1 MHTLR
6 RWTALLI
13 LFYFISFIAIVGR
26 SWANIRQRS
35 VCTAKREFV
44 NSVQIAIKWFAS
56 WQRGE
61 FLPGA
66 PAGASVAEVSVAL
79 SYGEWEVRGV
89 DGCIS
94 SGYLYTEI
102 AFVGTSGVWLLPV
115 PRFRLGLYPFS
126 TGNGMKEAQD
136 AKKSE
141 NSQRYARMKHRLA
154 DKRLKRPAFRAW
166 PWVFLPS
173 CSSVVHPHISVH
185 RRRGAVHELLL
196 PSEQVS
202 PCVNSKS

>member
-141 NSQRYARMKHRLA
+141 NSQRYEASVGRQAVEASSLSCLA
-154 DKRLKRPAFRAW
+154 MGIPSI
-166 PWVFLPS
+166 VFFS
-173 CSSVVHPHISVH
+173 RSSTYI
-185 RRRGAVHELLL
+185 R
-196 PSEQVS
+196 S
-202 PCVNSKS
+202 P